1 MWGNK
6 YKITGVD
13 MEKVIGSVGV
23 MGIYAERVV

>member
-13 MEKVIGSVGV
+13 MEKVISGV
-23 MGIYAERVV
+23 MGIYAERVVS